1 MQPSLSLKTLRAFV
15 AVEFPPSLRERLG
28 EVAAELQRSLPG
40 RVVNWVSPANMHLTL
55 KFLGDTPEG
64 DVPRICEALATAA
77 KGVAP
82 FTVEVGGLGCF
93 PNLRQPRVVWA
104 GVNPQEPVLKLQAA
118 VEGAL
123 GPLGYEPESRRFSAH
138 LTLGRVRREASPG
151 QASRVGEA
159 VRGHSA
165 ARAGQAP
172 IGRLVL
178 FKSDLRPP
186 RTGGLRPQ
194 GPLYTRLFAANLNG

>member
-1 MQPSLSLKTLRAFV
+1 MRVRAFV
-15 AVEFPPSLRERLG
+15 AVEFPLPLRQRLG

-40 RVVNWVSPANMHLTL
+40 RVVNWVSPANMHLPL
-55 KFLGDTPEG
+55 KFLGDVPEG
-64 DVPRICEALATAA
+64 DVPRICDALTAA
-77 KGVAP
+77 AQEAAP

-104 GVNPQEPVLKLQAA
+104 GVYPQEPMLKLQAA

-138 LTLGRVRREASPG
+138 LTLGRVRREASPE

-159 VRGHSA
+159 VRGHNA

-172 IGRLVL
+172 IRQWVF
-178 FKSDLRPP
+178 FKSDLRP
-186 RTGGLRPQ
+186 Q
-194 GPLYTRLFAANLNG
+194 GPIYTRLFAADLTG